1 MTQQER
7 LRQLEAE
14 ALELQQTIR
23 SKYPTHVPEPWPEEL
38 VRLQGRL
45 WELGYEITREKERL
59 GSSPQTSRNPMTP
72 AEIDQVAN
80 KVAAKV
86 LEEVSPAILDP
97 AGRGML
103 LHFTE
108 HEMLGGA
115 LIVNEAKARASP
127 CKIFTYKGREYGFSP
142 GAIGMMTGEQVEE
155 YCKVGKTYEEK
166 PAIKSRFEKFAEAR
180 EEAAKKAEG
189 YEGTEKLKVI
199 WRSMGEELEKRG
211 IEV

>member
-1 MTQQER
+1 
-7 LRQLEAE
+7 
-14 ALELQQTIR
+14 
-23 SKYPTHVPEPWPEEL
+23 
-38 VRLQGRL
+38 
-45 WELGYEITREKERL
+45 
-59 GSSPQTSRNPMTP
+59 MTP
-72 AEIDQVAN
+72 EEIDQVAS

-86 LEEVSPAILDP
+86 LEEVSPSVLDP
-97 AGRGML
+97 AGRGLL

-115 LIVNEAKARASP
+115 LIVNESKARASP

-142 GAIGMMTGEQVEE
+142 GAIGMLTGEQVEE
-155 YCKVGKTYEEK
+155 YCKAGKTYEEK

-199 WRSMGEELEKRG
+199 WSSMGEELEIELSDELQARLERVANRVALAPAETAKMLLAEQLAKEKTIDLMGLIQRG
-211 IEV
+211 REVLARLMQEAKKEG